1 MEEKETNKAAKECGR
16 HFAFQTIKRERGIR
30 MLTIKG
36 KYNEAQV
43 FTDML
48 DDNTIGQIM
57 SLCNQEFAKES
68 QIRIMPDT
76 HSGSGCVIGTTMTIK
91 DKVVPNLVG
100 VDIGCGLHVVKLNKS
115 IKTNFDKLDRII
127 RTRIPSGSKSHDK
140 KQHEF
145 ELGKIHAPIHKGWAL
160 RSLGTLGGGNHFIE
174 VNEGT
179 DGLYLVIHSGSRI
192 LGKEIAEYHQEVA
205 YQKLSQQRKALKIAA
220 THAKQKGDTERA
232 HELQLARE
240 SVKMPYELS
249 YVTADDLTNYLED
262 MKIAQAYAAMNRKI
276 MAETILKGMKWK
288 KAVIESF
295 DCPHNYIDLENNLL
309 RKGAVSAKLGE
320 KIIVPLNMKDG
331 SILATGIGNQ
341 DWNQSGPHGAGRLL
355 SRSQAKA
362 KISLE
367 SYQHA
372 MKHVW
377 TTSVSKKTIDE
388 APKAY
393 KPKKQLME
401 DVKETM
407 IIQEVIRP
415 LYNFKG

>member
-1 MEEKETNKAAKECGR
+1 
-16 HFAFQTIKRERGIR
+16 

-43 FTDML
+43 YTDRV
-48 DDNTIGQIM
+48 DDSTIGQII
-57 SLCNQEFAKES
+57 SLCNQEFAKDS

-100 VDIGCGLHVVKLNKS
+100 VDIGCGLYVVKLNKA

-127 RTRIPSGSKSHDK
+127 RTRIPSGPQSHDK
-140 KQHEF
+140 TQYVF
-145 ELGKIHAPIHKGWAL
+145 ELGEVSAPIHKKWVS

-174 VNEGT
+174 VNEGK

-205 YQKLSQQRKALKIAA
+205 YQTLSQLRKELKSQGI
-220 THAKQKGDTERA
+220 TAKNNGEFEKA
-232 HELQLARE
+232 IELEKMRE
-240 SVKMPYELS
+240 TVKIPYELS
-249 YVTADDLTNYLED
+249 YVTGNALTNYLKD
-262 MKIAQAYAAMNRKI
+262 MKIAQAYAAMNRKL
-276 MAETILKGMKWK
+276 MAETIIKAMKWK

-295 DCPHNYIDLENNLL
+295 DCPHNYIDLEHNLL
-309 RKGAVSAKLGE
+309 RKGAVSAKVGE

-331 SILATGIGNQ
+331 SILATGLGNS
-341 DWNQSGPHGAGRLL
+341 DWNQSGPHGAGRVL

-362 KISLE
+362 RISLE

-393 KPKKQLME
+393 KPMKQLME
-401 DVKETM
+401 DMKDTM
-407 IIQEVIRP
+407 EIQEVIRP

>member
-1 MEEKETNKAAKECGR
+1 
-16 HFAFQTIKRERGIR
+16 

-36 KYNEAQV
+36 KYNEATV
-43 FTDML
+43 YTEML

-57 SLCNQEFAKES
+57 SLCNQVFAKDS

-91 DKVVPNLVG
+91 DLVVPNLVG
-100 VDIGCGLHVVKLNKS
+100 VDIGCGLYVVKLNKS

-127 RTRIPSGSKSHDK
+127 RTRIPSGPKSHEK
-140 KQHEF
+140 TQYTF
-145 ELGKIHAPIHKGWAL
+145 ELGAVQAPIHKGWAL

-179 DGLYLVIHSGSRI
+179 DGFYLVIHSGSRG

-205 YQKLSQQRKALKIAA
+205 YQKLSQERKELKLAMASAKKSGEQRLA
-220 THAKQKGDTERA
+220 E
-232 HELQLARE
+232 ELQHQRE
-240 SVKMPYELS
+240 AIKLPYELS
-249 YVTADDLTNYLED
+249 YVTGNDLTHYLND
-262 MKIAQAYAAMNRKI
+262 MKIAQAYAAQNRLL
-276 MAETILKGMKWK
+276 MAEVILKGMKWH
-288 KAVIESF
+288 KAVLETF
-295 DCPHNYIDLENNLL
+295 DCPHNYIDLDEGIL
-309 RKGAVSAKLGE
+309 RKGAVSARAGE
-320 KIIVPLNMKDG
+320 KVIVPLNMKDG
-331 SILATGIGNQ
+331 SILAVGKGNPE
-341 DWNQSGPHGAGRLL
+341 WNYSGPHGAGRLL

-367 SYQHA
+367 SYQKA
-372 MKHVW
+372 MRHVW

-393 KPKKQLME
+393 KPKKQLLE
-401 DVKETM
+401 D
-407 IIQEVIRP
+407 IQEALEVQEIIRP